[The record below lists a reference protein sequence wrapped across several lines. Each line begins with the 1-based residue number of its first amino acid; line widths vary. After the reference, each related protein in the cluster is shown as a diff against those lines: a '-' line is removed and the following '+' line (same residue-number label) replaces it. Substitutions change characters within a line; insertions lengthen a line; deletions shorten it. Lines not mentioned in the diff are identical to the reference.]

1 MQQDTDTEIHFP
13 LSNREVARKQVTWLE
28 QNSDVQFWDT
38 FHRISDK
45 FHTKMSD
52 SAETR
57 LQSIP
62 FFTAPSTEAL

>member
-57 LQSIP
+57 L
-62 FFTAPSTEAL
+62 